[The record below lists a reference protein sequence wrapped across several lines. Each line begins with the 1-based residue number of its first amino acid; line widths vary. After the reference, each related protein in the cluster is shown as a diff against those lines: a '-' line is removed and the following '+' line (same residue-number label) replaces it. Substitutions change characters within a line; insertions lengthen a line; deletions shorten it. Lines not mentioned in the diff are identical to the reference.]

1 MVWITFA
8 VVVLRYVYSIGWVW
22 LQESYVWL
30 HGIVFMVGAGYTL
43 LHNAH
48 VRVDIFYRPSN
59 VRYKAMV
66 DLFGSLLLLL
76 PVTLVVTYASYGF
89 VLRSEEHTSE
99 LQSLMRISYAVFC
112 LKKQHIDNR

>member
-1 MVWITFA
+1 
-8 VVVLRYVYSIGWVW
+8 
-22 LQESYVWL
+22 
-30 HGIVFMVGAGYTL
+30 MVGAGYTL

-76 PVTLVVTYASYGF
+76 PVTLVVTYASYCF
-89 VLRSEEHTSE
+89 VLDSWMRLE
-99 LQSLMRISYAVFC
+99 QSREAGGLPALFLLKSAILVFC
-112 LKKQHIDNR
+112 LLIGLQGLALAGRSYLVLMGHPEFQPEEEETGPI

>member
-1 MVWITFA
+1 
-8 VVVLRYVYSIGWVW
+8 
-22 LQESYVWL
+22 
-30 HGIVFMVGAGYTL
+30 MVGAGYTL

-89 VLRSEEHTSE
+89 VLDSWMRLDQSRAAGGLPALL
-99 LQSLMRISYAVFC
+99 LQIGRASCGESVCLYVSISVVAVSF
-112 LKKQHIDNR
+112 KKKKPYKQTN